1 MEFIQTA
8 DDILING
15 KSILNNKYEKKKK
28 RICRFKGRNDLS
40 DKDIIEY
47 LSEEID
53 DYRSKINKLEEHI
66 DKLKE
71 EQIEDTR
78 LEDKDV
84 IEIISTTQFADGK
97 PIATTMRYKYKDG
110 NESITITPKDVQSTI
125 TLLKEMP
132 CKLTSE
138 RKMYSCGVDG
148 GNKDYQVI
156 SYYDNNEKL
165 LKEDIEE
172 LNNKKIN

>member
-15 KSILNNKYEKKKK
+15 KSILNNKYEKTRK

-53 DYRSKINKLEEHI
+53 GYRSKINKLEEHI

-84 IEIISTTQFADGK
+84 IEITSITQFADGK
-97 PIATTMRYKYKDG
+97 PIATTMKYKYKDK
-110 NESITITPKDVQSTI
+110 NESITITPEDVQNNI

-132 CKLTSE
+132 CKVISE

-148 GNKDYQVI
+148 GDKDYQVTT
-156 SYYDNNEKL
+156 YYNNNGEL
-165 LKEDIEE
+165 VKETIEN
-172 LNNKKIN
+172 LNDKK

>member
-15 KSILNNKYEKKKK
+15 KSILNNKYEKTRK

-53 DYRSKINKLEEHI
+53 GYRSKINKLEEHI

-71 EQIEDTR
+71 KQIEDTK
-78 LEDKDV
+78 LEENDSMEIKDNIALYV
-84 IEIISTTQFADGK
+84 LNGLTIEDEKLYNEQGELISSTTK
-97 PIATTMRYKYKDG
+97 YYK
-110 NESITITPKDVQSTI
+110 
-125 TLLKEMP
+125 
-132 CKLTSE
+132 
-138 RKMYSCGVDG
+138 
-148 GNKDYQVI
+148 NK
-156 SYYDNNEKL
+156 
-165 LKEDIEE
+165 
-172 LNNKKIN
+172 

>member
-1 MEFIQTA
+1 MKVTQTV

-15 KSILNNKYEKKKK
+15 KSILNNKYKETRK
-28 RICRFKGRNDLS
+28 RVCRFKGSNDLS

-47 LSEEID
+47 LAVEIEG
-53 DYRSKINKLEEHI
+53 YREKIRHLENYI

-84 IEIISTTQFADGK
+84 IEITSITQFADGK
-97 PIATTMRYKYKDG
+97 PIATTMKYKYKDK
-110 NESITITPKDVQSTI
+110 NESITITPEDVQNNI

-132 CKLTSE
+132 CKVISE

-148 GNKDYQVI
+148 GDKDYQVTT
-156 SYYDNNEKL
+156 YYNNNGEL
-165 LKEDIEE
+165 VKETIEN
-172 LNNKKIN
+172 LNDKK

>member
-15 KSILNNKYEKKKK
+15 KSILNNKYKETRK

-47 LSEEID
+47 LAEEIN
-53 DYRSKINKLEEHI
+53 DYRSKIEKLEEHI

-84 IEIISTTQFADGK
+84 IEITSITQFADG
-97 PIATTMRYKYKDG
+97 
-110 NESITITPKDVQSTI
+110 
-125 TLLKEMP
+125 
-132 CKLTSE
+132 
-138 RKMYSCGVDG
+138 
-148 GNKDYQVI
+148 
-156 SYYDNNEKL
+156 
-165 LKEDIEE
+165 
-172 LNNKKIN
+172 

>member
-1 MEFIQTA
+1 MELKQTA

-15 KSILNNKYEKKKK
+15 KSILDNKYKKTRK
-28 RICRFKGRNDLS
+28 RICRIKGRNNLS

-47 LSEEID
+47 LAEEIE
-53 DYRSKINKLEEHI
+53 DYRSKIEKLEEHI
-66 DKLKE
+66 HKFKE

-84 IEIISTTQFADGK
+84 IEITSVTQFANGK
-97 PIATTMRYKYKDG
+97 PIVTTMKYKYKDE
-110 NESITITPKDVQSTI
+110 NESITITPENVQNNI
-125 TLLKEMP
+125 TLLKEEP
-132 CKLTSE
+132 CKIISE

-156 SYYDNNEKL
+156 SYYNNNGKL
-165 LKEDIEE
+165 VKETIEG
-172 LNNKKIN
+172 LNDKK

>member
-1 MEFIQTA
+1 MEIKQTA

-15 KSILNNKYEKKKK
+15 KSILNNKYKETRK

-47 LSEEID
+47 LTEEIN
-53 DYRSKINKLEEHI
+53 DYRSKIEKLEEHI
-66 DKLKE
+66 DKLNEK
-71 EQIEDTR
+71 QIEDTR

-84 IEIISTTQFADGK
+84 IEITSTTQFADGK
-97 PIATTMRYKYKDG
+97 PIATTMKYKYKDE
-110 NESITITPKDVQSTI
+110 NESITIIPEDIQNNI

-132 CKLTSE
+132 CKVISE

-148 GNKDYQVI
+148 GDKDYQVT
-156 SYYDNNEKL
+156 SYYNNNGEL
-165 LKEDIEE
+165 VKETIED
-172 LNNKKIN
+172 LNDKK

>member
-15 KSILNNKYEKKKK
+15 KSILNNKYIETRK

-47 LSEEID
+47 LSEEING
-53 DYRSKINKLEEHI
+53 YRSKINKLEEHI

-71 EQIEDTR
+71 EQIEDKR

-84 IEIISTTQFADGK
+84 IEITSTTQFADEK
-97 PIATTMRYKYKDG
+97 PIATTMKYKYKENINQDI
-110 NESITITPKDVQSTI
+110 E
-125 TLLKEMP
+125 
-132 CKLTSE
+132 CE
-138 RKMYSCGVDG
+138 RNIYSCGVDG
-148 GNKDYQVI
+148 GDKNYQAI
-156 SYYDNNEKL
+156 SYYDNSGNL
-165 LKEDIEE
+165 IKENIEC
-172 LNNKKIN
+172 NDKQ